1 MAPHAPHPWQVGT
14 KLWSECPVALLRTL
28 SSLVER
34 MAICAFGG
42 QEMLQA
48 LQECADSGAA
58 TVQRLCYVEQYT
70 VYFFG

>member
-1 MAPHAPHPWQVGT
+1 M
-14 KLWSECPVALLRTL
+14 ALLRTL